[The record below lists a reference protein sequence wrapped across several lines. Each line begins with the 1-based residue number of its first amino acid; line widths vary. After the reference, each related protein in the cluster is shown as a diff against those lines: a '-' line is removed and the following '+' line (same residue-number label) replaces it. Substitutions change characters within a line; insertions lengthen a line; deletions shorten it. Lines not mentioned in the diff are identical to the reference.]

1 MLPEIK
7 NVNVERNNF
16 PTKWQTVIFRNYR
29 MAPDKNIAK
38 ILGCTV
44 SDVACEA
51 ARMGLRTGDTDP
63 AWLERGY
70 ITLIRNNWMLLPY
83 DQLMELIEFDEAR
96 LDFTIANEDFLW
108 VKLGSLKY
116 ECEEVKYSPLTENQ
130 IAETEEIAK
139 LVREFDTS
147 DRKMFDFF
155 TDRTDTEP
163 KYVVSPEG
171 GTRIVHGF
179 LTPCGDAFL
188 DDTRSHL
195 PDVLLDCYARQS
207 VKVLFVHG
215 VLSKLSPYR
224 FDPTQSEGYEIRR
237 EHLRDLIKRA
247 ALRGIKIY
255 IYFDEP
261 RALPADVF
269 ERYGKPEMKGNVTAN
284 GSVCMCM
291 TASEEPREYL
301 YSATKDLFEAIPEI
315 GGIFNITMSEY
326 PTHCTTGPK
335 GTSNCPN
342 CKDLPCHTLP
352 VLVNN
357 IMHKAIRDAGSD
369 AEVISY
375 TWAWAPSR
383 KWTNEDVENGMREL
397 HPEISVMQ
405 VSENSLPVTKGG
417 ITSPLADYSISNPGP
432 SEFSAFLMKTAAKYG
447 HKVYAK
453 VQVSNSWEL
462 SAVPYMPV
470 FDIELEHLKNLHN
483 IGVDNYMLTWTL
495 GGYPSITF
503 DMVADYM
510 KDPDGFVI
518 DTWYEKH
525 FGKDGEA
532 VHKAIKL
539 FCEGFREF
547 PYSSGVTYFSPKTRG
562 PANLWSLEPDGRKST
577 MVNWSF
583 DDYKQWMGPYNL
595 EVYLDQMSKML
606 VKWDE
611 ALEILEGAANN
622 EAGRELLLYAKF
634 ATLLY
639 HSDVIHTNYTR
650 VKSELPASK
659 DEMLRL
665 FEEER
670 DITKKLLELMPKSS
684 LIGFETSN
692 HYFFTERDYIEK
704 LIQLDQMEEE
714 LKKM

>member
-7 NVNVERNNF
+7 TTNLERNNF

-29 MAPDKNIAK
+29 MVPDENIAR
-38 ILGCTV
+38 ILGC
-44 SDVACEA
+44 SAKDVVREA

-63 AWLERGY
+63 AWLSRGY
-70 ITLIRNNWMLLPY
+70 ITVIRNNWMFLPY
-83 DQLMELIEFDEAR
+83 GQLMELIGFDEAR
-96 LDFTIANEDFLW
+96 LDFIIANEDFLW
-108 VKLGSLKY
+108 VKLGLTKP
-116 ECEEVKYSPLTENQ
+116 ECEPVCYSPLTDTE
-130 IAETEEIAK
+130 IAETEAIAR

-147 DRKMFDFF
+147 ERKMFDFF
-155 TDRTDTEP
+155 TDRTDTKP

-188 DDTRSHL
+188 EDTRSHL
-195 PDVLLDCYARQS
+195 PDVLLDAYARQS

-224 FDPTQSEGYEIRR
+224 FDPTQSEGYELRR
-237 EHLRDLIKRA
+237 EHLRDLTRRA

-269 ERYGKPEMKGNVTAN
+269 ERYGKPEMKGNVTGN

-291 TASEEPREYL
+291 TASEEPKEYL
-301 YSATKDLFEAIPEI
+301 YSATKELFEAVPEI

-326 PTHCTTGPK
+326 PTHCRTGPRDMC
-335 GTSNCPN
+335 NCPN
-342 CKDLPCHTLP
+342 CKDLPNHTLP

-369 AEVISY
+369 AEVIAY

-383 KWTNEDVENGMREL
+383 KWDETDVDNAMREL
-397 HPEISVMQ
+397 DPDVSVMQ

-432 SEFSAFLMKTAAKYG
+432 SEYSAFLMKTAAKYG

-462 SAVPYMPV
+462 SSVPYLPV
-470 FDIELEHLKNLHN
+470 FDIELEHLENLHK

-495 GGYPSITF
+495 GGYPNITH
-503 DMVADYM
+503 DMIADYM
-510 KDPDGFVI
+510 KDPEGFVI
-518 DTWYEKH
+518 DKWYEKQ
-525 FGKDGEA
+525 FGADGKA

-539 FCEGFREF
+539 FCDGFREY
-547 PYSSGVTYFSPKTRG
+547 PYNAGVTYFSPKNMG
-562 PANLWSLEPDGRKST
+562 PANLWDLKPDERKST
-577 MVNWSF
+577 MVCWSF
-583 DDYKQWMGPYNL
+583 DNYGDWMGPYPV
-595 EVYLDQMSKML
+595 EIYLDQFSKL
-606 VKWDE
+606 LPKWDE
-611 ALEILEGAANN
+611 ACEILEGAANN
-622 EAGRELLLYAKF
+622 DTAKELLLFAKF
-634 ATLLY
+634 ATLML
-639 HSDVIHTNYTR
+639 HSDVIHTKYALAKRKLPESKNDL
-650 VKSELPASK
+650 SELIKA
-659 DEMLRL
+659 
-665 FEEER
+665 ER
-670 DITKKLLELMPKSS
+670 ELTKKLLELMPKSS

-692 HYFFTERDYIEK
+692 HYFFTERGFIEK
-704 LIQLDQMEEE
+704 LIQLDQLEEE
-714 LKKM
+714 LDNM